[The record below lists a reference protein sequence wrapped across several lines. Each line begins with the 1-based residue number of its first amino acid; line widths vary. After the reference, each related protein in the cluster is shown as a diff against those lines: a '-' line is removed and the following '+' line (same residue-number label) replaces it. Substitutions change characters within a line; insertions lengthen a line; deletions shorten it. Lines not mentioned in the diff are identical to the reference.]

1 MTSFPLSS
9 GGKIP
14 AVGYGCWKVGR
25 DKAAEVV
32 EEAIRAG
39 YRHIDGAEDYAN
51 EKEVNSYTCPEA
63 ASQSSLPQVGQGIAN
78 AIRAGVVTREE
89 VFVTSKLWNTF
100 HAPQHVEAACRR
112 TLQDLGLDYLDLFLI
127 HFPISLKY
135 VPFETRYPPEWL
147 HDPHGDVKRME
158 FEEVPVQDTW
168 RAMESLVDKGLVK
181 NIGVSNWNCQGLRD
195 LFSYARIKPSVLQV
209 SRPTSRFL
217 YLIAYEHAH

>member
-1 MTSFPLSS
+1 M
-9 GGKIP
+9 
-14 AVGYGCWKVGR
+14 
-25 DKAAEVV
+25 
-32 EEAIRAG
+32 
-39 YRHIDGAEDYAN
+39 
-51 EKEVNSYTCPEA
+51 
-63 ASQSSLPQVGQGIAN
+63 
-78 AIRAGVVTREE
+78 TREE

-147 HDPHGDVKRME
+147 HDPHGDVKKME

-168 RAMESLVDKGLVK
+168 RAMESRVDKGLVK